1 MLDCTSNKIRS
12 KLEPFAAMSFTSEV
26 TFCCSTMFNTGSTLW
41 RFMRAVHNPQPGLY
55 FSRTRSLQGRLG
67 IYRNLHELS
76 LHTYYMEGVN
86 ETLVSEPTSANLLYP
101 SNVSVHA
108 KVKKY

>member
-41 RFMRAVHNPQPGLY
+41 LFMRAVHNPQPGLY
-55 FSRTRSLQGRLG
+55 FGRNVRYKDG
-67 IYRNLHELS
+67 SVFIGTYMSCHYTHTIWKEL
-76 LHTYYMEGVN
+76 M
-86 ETLVSEPTSANLLYP
+86 
-101 SNVSVHA
+101 
-108 KVKKY
+108 KR

>member
-1 MLDCTSNKIRS
+1 
-12 KLEPFAAMSFTSEV
+12 
-26 TFCCSTMFNTGSTLW
+26 
-41 RFMRAVHNPQPGLY
+41 
-55 FSRTRSLQGRLG
+55 
-67 IYRNLHELS
+67 
-76 LHTYYMEGVN
+76 MEGVN